1 MTVKNVEKKENSTA
15 IFQVEIDADAFESAV
30 NSAYKRLK
38 GQIYVAGFRKGKA
51 PRAVIEGMYG
61 HDIFHEEAVQILAP
75 DAFEQAVGFFPM
87 MVSPDTLVL
96 GKLAEGA
103 DTQAVKTALEAYR
116 QSQEDTF
123 SWYLSQNLP
132 KVQDARLLVQD
143 GYVLFLIAE
152 NADAGEAA
160 FTAALAA
167 LD

>member
-1 MTVKNVEKKENSTA
+1 MGYGMTT
-15 IFQVEIDADAFESAV
+15 DA
-30 NSAYKRLK
+30 
-38 GQIYVAGFRKGKA
+38 Q
-51 PRAVIEGMYG
+51 GMAETYG
-61 HDIFHEEAVQILAP
+61 LPA

-96 GKLAEGA
+96 GKLAEGP
-103 DTQAVKTALEAYR
+103 DPQAVTTARETDP

-123 SWYLSQNLP
+123 SWSLP
-132 KVQDARLLVQD
+132 PKLPTVQDARLLVQD